1 MIELEALK
9 KGTHNEK
16 RGLQKCLK
24 SKQWQKGGETS
35 EKISKIL
42 AQSWKIEIFRLYI
55 TGKWTSFQDICAD
68 GRIY

>member
-1 MIELEALK
+1 MENVSLK

-42 AQSWKIEIFRLYI
+42 AQS
-55 TGKWTSFQDICAD
+55 
-68 GRIY
+68 